1 VAGHVAHPD
10 SASLTSTFNNG
21 APSRRLIWNRLQLVA
36 NLPSKRF
43 RSCPIGFPVCCVLPR
58 RFPRAFHRSHDQ
70 GVCLLD
76 CAARLVHESNSYR
89 IPLPAKIVRFAPGK
103 EWTRF
108 LCHRGSRHGCSARS
122 CAAARVACEPS
133 FNPHIDT
140 LYGSPLI
147 FDPRCRSSLACV
159 DWFPLNPLWSAPH
172 PSRRAALLS
181 S

>member
-1 VAGHVAHPD
+1 MAGRVAHPD

-21 APSRRLIWNRLQLVA
+21 ALSRRLIWNRLQLVA

-43 RSCPIGFPVCCVLPR
+43 RACPIGFPVCCVLPR
-58 RFPRAFHRSHDQ
+58 RFPRAFSSFPRP
-70 GVCLLD
+70 GCLPARLR
-76 CAARLVHESNSYR
+76 CAARLVYESNLYR

-108 LCHRGSRHGCSARS
+108 LRHRGSRHGCSARS
-122 CAAARVACEPS
+122 CAAARVVCEPS

-147 FDPRCRSSLACV
+147 FDPRCLVIFLHA
-159 DWFPLNPLWSAPH
+159 LTG
-172 PSRRAALLS
+172 SR
-181 S
+181 